1 MNINSTTSS
10 LATLR
15 GLGGQLDMTSTTP
28 AAPQGVQSTQAAE
41 ASKQVGTIGGVLNEE
56 ENFAIATL
64 FQNARPNT
72 YTGQGATQK
81 QATPAVRGIHLDVSA

>member
-10 LATLR
+10 MATLR
-15 GLGGQLDMTSTTP
+15 GLGGQLDITSNVP
-28 AAPQGVQSTQAAE
+28 AVPKQVQATQPAD
-41 ASKQVGTIGGVLNEE
+41 ASKQVGTIGGILNEE

-64 FQNARPNT
+64 FQNGRPNT

-81 QATPAVRGIHLDVSA
+81 QATPAVRGVHLDVSA